1 MNKKNWIR
9 ELFVLILSLALA
21 LSAGCGKPSKEQ
33 EQEPT
38 VALELSQM
46 QNVCELATLEC
57 YYHNTAKFDSQ
68 KRVLFWNTS
77 KRLWIEYSG
86 IVKVGVDIGGLD
98 MKVKDNLVTVTL
110 PQAKVMSCNVDEKSL
125 TDESFYAET
134 SGLGSGKITAQ
145 DQSEAFQ
152 AAQDGMLKAAQEDEL
167 LLHQARERARLLIE
181 NYVKNV
187 GEAVGVEYQIQWEL
201 SSAEETE
208 G

>member
-1 MNKKNWIR
+1 MNKRKRFDW
-9 ELFVLILSLALA
+9 LLGAVLALGLALA
-21 LSAGCGKPSKEQ
+21 AGCGRQ
-33 EQEPT
+33 EEPKEPT

-86 IVKVGVDIGGLD
+86 VVKVGVDIGGLD
-98 MKVKDNLVTVTL
+98 MEVDGNVVTITL
-110 PQAKVMSCNVDEKSL
+110 QEAKVMSCNVDEKSL
-125 TDESFYAET
+125 TPESFYTET
-134 SGLGSGKITAQ
+134 TGLGSGEITAE

-152 AAQDGMLKAAQEDEL
+152 AAQDGMLETAQGDAL
-167 LLHQARERARLLIE
+167 LLRQARERAQLLIE

-187 GEAVGVEYQIQWEL
+187 GEAIGVAYQIQWKTDA
-201 SSAEETE
+201 SPSQ
-208 G
+208 